1 MPRKQKVKFHKG
13 DRRPKSNSEYIK
25 LKYTVDMVKKR
36 RKILWQVIESPSEKV
51 VFESFFEE
59 DAQSIAKFQNKNQV
73 WKWNG
78 GIPSFLCVK

>member
-13 DRRPKSNSEYIK
+13 DRRPGGFSGN

-36 RKILWQVIESPSEKV
+36 RRIVWQVVESPSNNII
-51 VFESFFEE
+51 FETFFEE

-73 WKWNG
+73 WKYNG
-78 GIPSFLCVK
+78 GVPSFLCVK